1 MRENH
6 LLGPGPLLN
15 EHGDLSEAGYAT
27 SLVKRYNRDD
37 IKAPISRI
45 KEWDYY
51 YVGNS
56 DYGVALTVADNGYMS
71 MFSISLLD
79 FKRKIA
85 ITKSKMGLF
94 PMGKIHMPSSSE
106 FGDVSVK
113 GKGYDFS
120 FAHVDSMR
128 RLTVR
133 MENFKGKDTFFCDI
147 FLEETS
153 PYSLVIATP
162 FKKKAHFYYNQKIN
176 CLKAHGY
183 AEVGKDN
190 YDFNSSSYGVLDWGR
205 GVWTYRNTWYW
216 CSASGFNNGHLIG
229 WNLGYGFGNTS
240 AASENIFFID
250 GKPYKLGDI
259 RMIIPLN
266 EKDKDDYLKPWR
278 ITSEENDLTLSFK
291 PVIDRHA
298 DTNVLLIRSNQHQVF
313 GYFSGTLRVEGKA
326 IEVKDLPG
334 FAEKVYNK
342 W

>member
-15 EHGDLSEAGYAT
+15 EQGDLSEAGYAT

-94 PMGKIHMPSSSE
+94 PMGKLHMPSSSE

-147 FLEETS
+147 FLEETF

-216 CSASGFNNGHLIG
+216 CNASGFNNGHLIG

-240 AASENIFFID
+240 AASENILFID

-313 GYFSGTLRVEGKA
+313 GYFSGTLRVEGKT